1 MIEYEIHKSF
11 IGSLILVAIITLL
24 LIFFSRQIVYSYIET
39 QQKSPV
45 YTSQQSYDNQIQAAE

>member
-45 YTSQQSYDNQIQAAE
+45 YTSQKSYDNQTSASE